1 MNKTHEPNNLLK
13 ALFVFDIV
21 AVGAYLVLLI
31 GFPDLGLHDSVYY
44 GYKTPFVN
52 NQPYLVLIC
61 VAAVSW
67 LNFIAFVYCAAH
79 DISNLLANRLKP
91 VFGLK
96 WWVYV
101 IGLILHGLG
110 VGVVN
115 TYARWLKT
123 YDRLWMDL
131 APALF
136 YTLLFMAI
144 FIIGCIRLKK
154 ARQKEENN

>member
-91 VFGLK
+91 VFGLN
-96 WWVYV
+96 
-101 IGLILHGLG
+101 GGFML
-110 VGVVN
+110 
-115 TYARWLKT
+115 
-123 YDRLWMDL
+123 L
-131 APALF
+131 AL
-136 YTLLFMAI
+136 YFMA
-144 FIIGCIRLKK
+144 LVS
-154 ARQKEENN
+154 EW